1 MDHMIKG
8 IHTVS
13 RMLSYLSMASL
24 AIMLF
29 LSAGDVIGRYFVGR
43 PIKGAQEISEI
54 LLPAIVLF
62 AWAYT
67 LSLNRHVAVDILV
80 DRLSSPTRR
89 VISYFTSFVAMTE
102 KAIMTLLQEAHQI

>member
-13 RMLSYLSMASL
+13 RMLAYLSMASL

-43 PIKGAQEISEI
+43 PIKGAQE
-54 LLPAIVLF
+54 A
-62 AWAYT
+62 AG
-67 LSLNRHVAVDILV
+67 
-80 DRLSSPTRR
+80 
-89 VISYFTSFVAMTE
+89 
-102 KAIMTLLQEAHQI
+102 